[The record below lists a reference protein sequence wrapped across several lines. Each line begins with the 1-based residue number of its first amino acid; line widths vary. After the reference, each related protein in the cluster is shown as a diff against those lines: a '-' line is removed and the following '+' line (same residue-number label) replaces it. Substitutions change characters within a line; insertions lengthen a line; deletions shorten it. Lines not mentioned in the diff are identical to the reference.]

1 MEPCLFLVRH
11 AQSANNA
18 QDERYRIPD
27 PSITKL
33 GHAQSERLAEALAD
47 LRLTILV
54 TSPFLRSIETT
65 RWAAARTGL
74 VPRIHRDIFEQ
85 GGCYRGYAPGE
96 RMPEKGMGRSELQS
110 LCPGWH
116 IDPSIAET
124 GWNQLD
130 RYEGRAEAFARARGV
145 VRWFESTDWCQQD
158 RVAMVIHADFKMR
171 LLEAMLDREDLE
183 SHLGEVVNTSITRLS
198 RSGSGWKLDFWN
210 SHQHLS
216 PDMITT

>member
-1 MEPCLFLVRH
+1 
-11 AQSANNA
+11 
-18 QDERYRIPD
+18 
-27 PSITKL
+27 
-33 GHAQSERLAEALAD
+33 
-47 LRLTILV
+47 
-54 TSPFLRSIETT
+54 
-65 RWAAARTGL
+65 
-74 VPRIHRDIFEQ
+74 
-85 GGCYRGYAPGE
+85 
-96 RMPEKGMGRSELQS
+96 MGRSELQS

-116 IDPSIAET
+116 IDSSIAET